1 MLWHPSFPALPLDPK
16 AATRHQDDPNDIR
29 EPTMEKTIERIEG
42 DTAGVSYEFPVFR
55 FSGSGEA
62 APSAYLQ
69 AALHA
74 GELPGTVAIDAL
86 MPMLEKAGREGRI
99 KGNITLVPWANPI
112 GRAQYHFGEHQ
123 GRFHLGT
130 RTNFN
135 RDFPLIDR
143 PDTSLLPSDIATMTP
158 DERLKARLLKLSI
171 GHDIVLDLHC
181 DDEGVAYLYVPSVL
195 WPAMEDCAAAM
206 GVEAVLL
213 WEGASNSAFEEA
225 SVHSY
230 LGADKARLTR
240 LVVTTVEYRG
250 ILDVDGAMAASDAQG
265 LYRLLVARGV
275 VEDATLPAP
284 GRFKG
289 VVAPLENIDMMPAP
303 RGGAV
308 LYDVKPGEHV
318 EKGQRLA
325 TIVHA
330 PGELDGRA
338 EVFAPQA
345 GYILTRR
352 ARRIVRQGEDLLK
365 LVGAERSADARSG
378 TLED

>member
-1 MLWHPSFPALPLDPK
+1 M
-16 AATRHQDDPNDIR
+16 N
-29 EPTMEKTIERIEG
+29 KTIERITG
-42 DTAGVSYEFPVFR
+42 DTIGVAYEFPVFR
-55 FSGSGEA
+55 FEGSDKA
-62 APSAYLQ
+62 APTAYLQ

-86 MPMLEKAGREGRI
+86 MPMLEKAERESRI
-99 KGNITLVPWANPI
+99 KGGITLIPWANPI
-112 GRAQYHFGEHQ
+112 GRAQYHFGEHE

-143 PDTSLLPSDIATMTP
+143 PDTSLLPSDQATMST

-181 DDEGVAYLYVPSVL
+181 DDEGVAYLYIPAVL

-206 GVEAVLL
+206 GVQAVLL
-213 WEGASNSAFEEA
+213 WGGASGSAFEEA
-225 SVHSY
+225 SVHPY
-230 LGADKARLTR
+230 LAADKAKLNRLAI
-240 LVVTTVEYRG
+240 TTVEYRG
-250 ILDVDGAMAASDAQG
+250 ILDVDGATAASDAQG

-275 VEDATLPAP
+275 IEDSTLGTPR
-284 GRFKG
+284 RFDG

-303 RGGAV
+303 RGGAI
-308 LYDVKPGEHV
+308 LYDVRPGEYV
-318 EKGQRLA
+318 EEGQRLA

-330 PGELDGRA
+330 PGETDGRTP
-338 EVFAPQA
+338 VLAPQA

-352 ARRIVRQGEDLLK
+352 SRRIARQGEDLLK
-365 LVGAERSADARSG
+365 LVGSKRSDDARSG

>member
-1 MLWHPSFPALPLDPK
+1 
-16 AATRHQDDPNDIR
+16 
-29 EPTMEKTIERIEG
+29 MEKTIERIAGETEG
-42 DTAGVSYEFPVFR
+42 VAYEFPVFR
-55 FSGSGEA
+55 FKGNA
-62 APSAYLQ
+62 KTAPSAYLQ

-86 MPMLEKAGREGRI
+86 MPLLAKAEREGRI
-99 KGNITLVPWANPI
+99 LGAITVVPWANPI
-112 GRAQYHFGEHQ
+112 GRAQYHFGEQQ

-143 PDTSLLPSDIATMTP
+143 PDTALLPDEAGLATL
-158 DERLKARLLKLSI
+158 DQRLKMRLLKLSI

-181 DDEGVAYLYVPSVL
+181 DDESVAYLYVPRQL
-195 WPAMEDCAAAM
+195 WPAMADCAAAM

-213 WEGASNSAFEEA
+213 WEGASGAAFEEA
-225 SVHSY
+225 SIHPY
-230 LGADKARLTR
+230 LGGDKARLER
-240 LVVTTVEYRG
+240 QVVTTVEYRG
-250 ILDVDGAMAASDAQG
+250 IADVDGEMAKSDAEG

-275 VEDATLPAP
+275 IADPAVPAP
-284 GRFKG
+284 GPFTG

-303 RGGAV
+303 KGGAI
-308 LYDVKPGEHV
+308 LYDVKPGDSV
-318 EKGQRLA
+318 NKGDRLA

-330 PGELDGRA
+330 PGEADGRT
-338 EVFAPQA
+338 EVIAPQA

-352 ARRIVRQGEDLLK
+352 SHRITRAHDDLVK
-365 LVGAERSADARSG
+365 LVGATRSGDARSG